1 MKEAFKRRST
11 IVIYIGFVL
20 YVILM
25 FIPSGT
31 FYTDTG
37 TIIFNLFEVSAVMYK
52 YYAVPILIGLAE
64 FICAIANKKPVYV
77 LSGIQMAVSIIVY
90 ALSVYVSTYAKNEV
104 EGDFN
109 FNIVYYLPIVAS
121 ILLFAGGIMFKKEYE
136 KNKLEGGAQQ

>member
-1 MKEAFKRRST
+1 MKEAFKRKST
-11 IVIYIGFVL
+11 IVICIGVVL
-20 YVILM
+20 YVVLM

-31 FYTDTG
+31 LYTDIG
-37 TIIFNLFEVSAVMYK
+37 PFMFNLFEADMYK
-52 YYAVPILIGLAE
+52 YYAVPILIGLVE

-90 ALSVYVSTYAKNEV
+90 ALSVYVSKYAKNEV

-136 KNKLEGGAQQ
+136 KNNLEGGAQQ